1 MTNFAY
7 TVSDHA
13 SHASHSGNL
22 TWVRNTTS
30 NNLIVTDAGHNLP
43 RKTCAGMSEID
54 ATTKALVDVGTL
66 TICSA
71 PAATPPPAIPKGK
84 PRSPKKEAPISET
97 ESASADSN
105 GETPAEEESNS
116 EEPPKG

>member
-7 TVSDHA
+7 TVSDHV
-13 SHASHSGNL
+13 SHASHSGSL
-22 TWVRNTTS
+22 TWVRNTTN

-43 RKTCAGMSEID
+43 RKACAGMSEI
-54 ATTKALVDVGTL
+54 ATTTTARVDMGPL
-66 TICSA
+66 PICSA

-84 PRSPKKEAPISET
+84 PRSLKKEAPISET

-116 EEPPKG
+116 EEPPEG

>member
-22 TWVRNTTS
+22 TWVRNATN
-30 NNLIVTDAGHNLP
+30 NNLIVTDAGHALQ
-43 RKTCAGMSEID
+43 RKACAGMSGID
-54 ATTKALVDVGTL
+54 ATTKALIDEGTL

-84 PRSPKKEAPISET
+84 PRSLKKEAPISEA
-97 ESASADSN
+97 ESTSADSN
-105 GETPAEEESNS
+105 GEAPAEEESKS
-116 EEPPKG
+116 EEPSEG